1 MTKLVMRPNTMRCWF
16 DIEIKIRYAC
26 KVESLKRCM
35 RSGSATRRQFKS
47 QIQIKVKLPI
57 TWLLIYI
64 DVRYFISEERLGEFN
79 RV

>member
-1 MTKLVMRPNTMRCWF
+1 
-16 DIEIKIRYAC
+16 
-26 KVESLKRCM
+26 M
-35 RSGSATRRQFKS
+35 RSGSTTRRQFKS

-57 TWLLIYI
+57 TRLLIYI